1 MFLLPPPALIQAPP
15 ESAQVQDFDQA
26 FAFLQATYAWS
37 PRVEWELLRTEFRAR
52 AAKAGTPQAFIRV
65 MEDLLD
71 QFADAH
77 SHLGTNLADSWRL
90 PPGAIAAE
98 WRGEEAVILAVL
110 PGSHAEAAGVKAGMR
125 ILGVNGQP
133 LQQALEARRPMFL
146 KGVEEEDLHWMLNS
160 LVGGRHDRGLA
171 LSLKTASGEVKE
183 FKVAAGDDAFPHL
196 PEPALL
202 PNGVGYI
209 AFQDF
214 GSEDLIKRMDEA
226 LSRFPQARGW
236 VLDLRY
242 NTGGD
247 TQVMLPILGRF
258 FGKRTRF
265 AQMRKR
271 VGPGLGSPWDEFVP
285 SRGKTFEGPLV
296 VLVSPWTMSVAEGM
310 TLAVQGTLRGV
321 AVGTRMA
328 GLGAAVKSIQLKH
341 SGICVQVSAEPV
353 YDLFLRPRSDLR
365 PKVTVNLATAQGA
378 DPILDAA
385 LAWLG
390 PRLQSR

>member
-1 MFLLPPPALIQAPP
+1 MFFLPPPALIQAPP
-15 ESAQVQDFDQA
+15 VSAQVQDFDQA
-26 FAFLQATYAWS
+26 FAFLQATYAWA
-37 PRVEWELLRTEFRAR
+37 PRVEWELLRAEFRAR
-52 AAKAGTPQAFIRV
+52 AAKADTPQAFIRV

-98 WRGEEAVILAVL
+98 WRGEDAVILAVL

-125 ILGVNGQP
+125 ILGVNGKP
-133 LQQALEARRPMFL
+133 LKEALEARRPLFL
-146 KGVEEEDLHWMLNS
+146 KGVEDEDLHWMLNS
-160 LVGGRHDRGLA
+160 LVGGRHDQGLT
-171 LSLKTASGEVKE
+171 LSLKTAAGDVKE
-183 FKVAAGDDAFPHL
+183 FKVAPGDDGFPRL
-196 PEPALL
+196 PETTLL

-214 GSEDLIKRMDEA
+214 GNEELIKRMDEA

-247 TQVMLPILGRF
+247 TEVMLPILGRF

-271 VGPGLGSPWDEFVP
+271 VGPSLGSPWDEFVP
-285 SRGKTFEGPLV
+285 SRGKTFEGPLA

-341 SGICVQVSAEPV
+341 SGIRVQVSAEPV

-365 PKVTVNLATAQGA
+365 PKVTVNLATATGA

-385 LAWLG
+385 LAWMG

>member
-1 MFLLPPPALIQAPP
+1 MVFLPPPAVVQAPP
-15 ESAQVQDFDQA
+15 ASPQVQDFDQA
-26 FAFLQATYAWS
+26 FTFLQANYAWA
-37 PRVEWELLRTEFRAR
+37 PRVEWELLRAEFRAR
-52 AAKAGTPQAFIRV
+52 AAKAESPAAFIRV

-98 WRGEEAVILAVL
+98 WRGDDAVILAVM
-110 PGSHAEAAGVKAGMR
+110 PGSHADAAGVKAGMR
-125 ILGVNGQP
+125 ILAVNGKP
-133 LQQALEARRPMFL
+133 LQQALEARRPAFL
-146 KGVEEEDLHWMLNS
+146 KGVEDEDLHWMLNS
-160 LVGGRHDRGLA
+160 LVGGRHDQGLS
-171 LSLKTASGEVKE
+171 LSLKLPTGEVRDV
-183 FKVAAGDDAFPHL
+183 KVPAGDDAFPRL
-196 PEPALL
+196 PDAALL
-202 PNGVGYI
+202 ANGVGYI

-226 LSRFPQARGW
+226 LTRFPQARGW

-258 FGKRTRF
+258 FAKRTRF

-271 VGPGLGSPWDEFVP
+271 DGAGLGSPWDEYVP
-285 SRGKTFEGPLV
+285 TRGKTFDGPLV

-341 SGICVQVSAEPV
+341 SGVRVQVSSEPV
-353 YDLFLRPRSDLR
+353 YDLFLRPRSALR
-365 PKVTVNLATAQGA
+365 PKVVVDLATATGA

-385 LAWLG
+385 LLWLG
-390 PRLQSR
+390 PRLLTR